1 MNSDAARLHI
11 SKAPDEYNAEFL
23 DRLSTELDNVLKRML
38 SPGVVRASKLNISQ
52 IPTSATGLRSGD
64 VWSDSGVLTIVS

>member
-23 DRLSTELDNVLKRML
+23 DRLSAELDNVLKRML
-38 SPGVVRASKLNISQ
+38 SPGVVRAYKLNISQ
-52 IPTSATGLRSGD
+52 IPTSATGLRVGD
-64 VWSDSGVLTIVS
+64 VWADAGVLTIVS